1 MARAAKPVVQDI
13 RDAEASD
20 LSQEG
25 VATVATVAAPQADNM
40 DLWHRVEKTDPR
52 HVKPITGKTYSGNSP
67 KPHYLI
73 HKATETFGPCGI
85 GWGFDIKAQEIVRNG
100 DNSEA
105 LSCVTVE
112 VWYRWNGEIGHV
124 THVGAT
130 PLWGKR
136 SSGKLFMDE
145 DSFKKST
152 TDALTKALSLIGF
165 AGDIFM
171 GRWDDS
177 KYVQELTREIRE
189 EEKQAAAVEQYKE
202 QLRATR
208 AVVTNTHEDRNLREG
223 AAAGLT
229 TDQLSY
235 LALFQTACESAESIA
250 DLEILW
256 GQEHANR
263 VKMGMREGEGH
274 KRLTAIAAARKAV
287 ILDAERDHAAE

>member
-1 MARAAKPVVQDI
+1 MAKSKTITEQIRAAEIAGDMANIAPPKEAGEAPGENPVP
-13 RDAEASD
+13 
-20 LSQEG
+20 
-25 VATVATVAAPQADNM
+25 TNM

-124 THVGAT
+124 QHVGAT

-177 KYVQELTREIRE
+177 KYVQELHKEIAE
-189 EEKQAAAVEQYKE
+189 EERAAKPAPTVVSSGTMNEDQQA
-202 QLRATR
+202 
-208 AVVTNTHEDRNLREG
+208 
-223 AAAGLT
+223 
-229 TDQLSY
+229 Y
-235 LALFQTACESAESIA
+235 LALFQTAVEMADSIA
-250 DLEILW
+250 DLELLW
-256 GQEHANR
+256 AREHANR
-263 VKMGMREGEGH
+263 IKVGMREGEAF

-287 ILDAERDHAAE
+287 IKDADRDHVEP